1 MAEQYTERVGSAGT
15 GNGTATRSWAGG
27 GPRAAKALK
36 RARNWLYATGA
47 VAMVAGALAIIIPA
61 AASVTVAILIGW
73 ILLVVGAFALAHA
86 WSVRAPGRGL
96 RIFNAVLM
104 ALAGI
109 SLIAFPLTG
118 TFTLT
123 FFLAAFFLVTGAI
136 NLAAAIAQRDE
147 PGALMLG
154 LHGAVSL
161 ILGVLI
167 IADLPSSADW
177 AIGLLVGVNL
187 IFFAVRCFAAAAF
200 IDTARKAVAGRP

>member
-1 MAEQYTERVGSAGT
+1 MAEQYTERLGSVGT
-15 GNGTATRSWAGG
+15 GNGARGTWEAGS
-27 GPRAAKALK
+27 PRAAKALK

-47 VAMVAGALAIIIPA
+47 VAMIAGALAIIIPA
-61 AASVTVAILIGW
+61 AASVTVAVLIGW

-96 RIFNAVLM
+96 RILNGVLM

-154 LHGAVSL
+154 LHGALSL
-161 ILGVLI
+161 VLGVLI
-167 IADLPSSADW
+167 VADLPSSAGW

-187 IFFAVRCFAAAAF
+187 IFFALRCIAAAALL
-200 IDTARKAVAGRP
+200 DTALKAIAERP

>member
-1 MAEQYTERVGSAGT
+1 MAEQQTERPGSAGT
-15 GNGTATRSWAGG
+15 GNGTATGNWVGAS
-27 GPRAAKALK
+27 PQAAKALK
-36 RARNWLYATGA
+36 RARNWLYATAA
-47 VAMVAGALAIIIPA
+47 VSMIAGALAIVIPA

-73 ILLVVGAFALAHA
+73 ILLIVGAFALAHA
-86 WSVRAPGRGL
+86 WSMRAAGRGL
-96 RIFNAVLM
+96 RILNAVLM

-109 SLIAFPLTG
+109 ALLAFPLTG

-123 FFLAAFFLVTGAI
+123 FFLAAFFLVTGAV

-161 ILGVLI
+161 ILGILI
-167 IADLPSSADW
+167 IADLPSSAGW

-187 IFFAVRCFAAAAF
+187 IFFAVRCLAAGAVIDGALKAA
-200 IDTARKAVAGRP
+200 R

>member
-1 MAEQYTERVGSAGT
+1 LEAGS
-15 GNGTATRSWAGG
+15 
-27 GPRAAKALK
+27 PRAAKALK

-47 VAMVAGALAIIIPA
+47 VAMIAGALAIIIPA

-73 ILLVVGAFALAHA
+73 LLLVVGAFALAHA

-96 RIFNAVLM
+96 RILDGLLM

-109 SLIAFPLTG
+109 ALIMFPLTG

-123 FFLAAFFLVTGAI
+123 FFLAAFFLVAGAV
-136 NLAAAIAQRDE
+136 NLAAAIGHRDE

-154 LHGAVSL
+154 LHGALSL

-167 IADLPSSADW
+167 VADLPSSAGW

-187 IFFAVRCFAAAAF
+187 IFFAVRCIAAAVLL
-200 IDTARKAVAGRP
+200 DTALRATAERP